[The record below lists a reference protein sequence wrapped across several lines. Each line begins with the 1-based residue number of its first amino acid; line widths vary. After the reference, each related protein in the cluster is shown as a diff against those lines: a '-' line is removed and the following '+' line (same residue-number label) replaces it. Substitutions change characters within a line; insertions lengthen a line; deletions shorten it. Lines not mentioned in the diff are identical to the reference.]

1 MKHREYSGK
10 TAHVRYRGG
19 PVGEPVLED
28 CTAGEVPRGIEEA
41 LYDMEIGE
49 QRDVVVP
56 CAKAYG
62 DHDPEGVVRYPRS
75 FLAEGATL
83 HVGDFVTWEHPV
95 SHQVV
100 PVKVVAETEDALAVD
115 FNHLLAGK
123 DLAYWLELVD
133 VVDAEGRSLSG
144 K

>member
-28 CTAGEVPRGIEEA
+28 CTAGEPERIVMGAGEVPRGIEEA

-83 HVGDFVTWEHPV
+83 HVGDFVTWEHPCRTRWF
-95 SHQVV
+95 
-100 PVKVVAETEDALAVD
+100 P
-115 FNHLLAGK
+115 
-123 DLAYWLELVD
+123 
-133 VVDAEGRSLSG
+133 
-144 K
+144 

>member
-1 MKHREYSGK
+1 M
-10 TAHVRYRGG
+10 
-19 PVGEPVLED
+19 
-28 CTAGEVPRGIEEA
+28 
-41 LYDMEIGE
+41 
-49 QRDVVVP
+49 
-56 CAKAYG
+56 
-62 DHDPEGVVRYPRS
+62 
-75 FLAEGATL
+75 
-83 HVGDFVTWEHPV
+83 